1 MFQRWKN
8 ALFTATELPTHPQ
21 QNAIE
26 IKTIFEATTASVSS
40 DGRISSPSYKEQQ
53 YSNIEKKFE
62 ERLRDI
68 EEELKKLAK
77 IMEPQQ

>member
-1 MFQRWKN
+1 MDTTTPIPLPVPDTWDEAVFQRWKN

-26 IKTIFEATTASVSS
+26 IKPIFEATTASVSS

-53 YSNIEKKFE
+53 YSNDS
-62 ERLRDI
+62 RRR
-68 EEELKKLAK
+68 
-77 IMEPQQ
+77 